1 MKKRLRHAKTNKQ
14 PRPPERAARRDYVH
28 ELEFE
33 LRSYREVNECYRQA
47 LVRAE
52 TTIHLKEE
60 QKNMWWRHLQAERG
74 QSCALRVTIRELQK
88 QKRSPSGRGFE
99 CAYVH
104 GSRLHGSAGRCGRL
118 LHSGPLGRNP

>member
-1 MKKRLRHAKTNKQ
+1 MKKRLRHTKNKQ

-33 LRSYREVNECYRQA
+33 LPSYREVNECYRQA

-74 QSCALRVTIRELQK
+74 QSCALRVTIRELQNK
-88 QKRSPSGRGFE
+88 NARLQDEVLNARTFMDLAFMEALVDVDGYST
-99 CAYVH
+99 AVH
-104 GSRLHGSAGRCGRL
+104 
-118 LHSGPLGRNP
+118 